1 MWLLANA
8 IKQRIEQA
16 FKSGFV
22 PDAKQ
27 QLEFET
33 SRAESFRADSSR
45 IMVTAGNV
53 AEIVVEGMITAKPSF
68 MAMLFGGGNTTFPE
82 IISALAEADM
92 DPNVTE
98 AILKIDSPGSTVAG
112 LFETLAA
119 IDAFSKPLRAVVT
132 RAESGAF
139 ALAAKAGRIEA
150 TSRASMVGSV
160 GVVVD
165 ARLDPDVISITS
177 TDAPDKRP
185 DLTTEEGRAT
195 VRAQLDEVHQLFAEA
210 LAEGRGTTVERVNA
224 EFGRGTSFFADQALR
239 RGMIDSIAARP
250 ALKVVGGTDSTST
263 ASSGGDQQETGPM
276 DLNTLKAEHPAV
288 YAAAVGEGRTEG
300 IETGTAAERDRVS
313 AFLAAGEMSGDMKT
327 AVDAIKSGEA
337 MTQTHQMT
345 FMMAAANRS
354 DTNNRQSD
362 SDGADAG
369 DGAGADDESAAQA
382 AAGDAIIGAAAAACN
397 VEMEA

>member
-1 MWLLANA
+1 MWLLADV
-8 IKQRIEQA
+8 IRQQIEQA
-16 FKSGFV
+16 VKSGFV
-22 PDAKQ
+22 PDVKQ
-27 QLEFET
+27 QLEFEA
-33 SRAESFRADSSR
+33 SRADSFRADSSR

-53 AEIVVEGMITAKPSF
+53 AEIAVSGMITDKPSF

-98 AILKIDSPGSTVAG
+98 AILRVDSPGSTVAG
-112 LFETLAA
+112 LFEALAA
-119 IDAFSKPLRAVVT
+119 IEAFSKPLKSVVT

-139 ALAAKAGRIEA
+139 ALVAKTNRIEA
-150 TSRASMVGSV
+150 TSRASMFGSV
-160 GVVVD
+160 GVVVE
-165 ARLDPDVISITS
+165 AFIDPDVVAITS

-185 DLTTEEGRAT
+185 DLTTEAGRAV

-224 EFGRGTSFFADQALR
+224 EFGRGTSFLADQALR
-239 RGMIDSIAARP
+239 RGMIDSIAAQP
-250 ALKVVGGTDSTST
+250 ALKIVGGTEATSA

-276 DLNTLKAEHPAV
+276 DLNTLKADHPAV
-288 YAAAVGEGRTEG
+288 YAAAVGEARTEG
-300 IETGTAAERDRVS
+300 VELGTSNERDRVS

-327 AVDAIKSGEA
+327 ATDAIKSGEA

-345 FMMAAANRS
+345 FMMAAANRT
-354 DTNNRQSD
+354 DTNNRQGD

-369 DGAGADDESAAQA
+369 DGAGAEDDSAAQTA
-382 AAGDAIIGAAAAACN
+382 AANAVMGQAAAACN
-397 VEMEA
+397 VEMEV